1 MEQKENQIC
10 WTCKTFADKKI
21 REERLIGNQN
31 MVESIFG
38 GKPTHPLGC
47 LEREVFQTPLVA
59 ERRLSVQSS
68 HLKTI
73 SETGDDS
80 APVHGPNS
88 DLKFQNVVNEGKT
101 GYRRPR
107 TKSLPTIYRD
117 GSYLRIK
124 PATIS
129 SASCQKRRY
138 SEPAVFTTKQII
150 HRLARRSSDNNS
162 GFSDESESGFCKRSP
177 APRDIDGGCS
187 AKSER
192 TRVDLSTPRR
202 HSDPMCYLT
211 EHTTK
216 SGLPM
221 ARLGKSK
228 NKVLPEVTVLSI
240 QSHTPSQLRK
250 DDAAE
255 SSVKLARRRKSSL
268 VPVPFTLPV
277 KGTQKLENN
286 CSFSRPI
293 SFPPSKKESKRHC
306 CLPSLNL
313 KHASTFFTSER
324 DYALDVDSD
333 KKNNPQIQRQTSE
346 GGEEDKDFEDKYAG
360 NEEILFQWM
369 KFFG

>member
-1 MEQKENQIC
+1 MNQKENQIC
-10 WTCKTFADKKI
+10 WTCETFADKKI
-21 REERLIGNQN
+21 GEERLIGDRN

-59 ERRLSVQSS
+59 ERRLSVQST

-80 APVHGPNS
+80 APVHGAKS
-88 DLKFQNVVNEGKT
+88 DLKFQNVVIEGQT
-101 GYRRPR
+101 GYRRLR
-107 TKSLPTIYRD
+107 TKSLPAIYRD

-124 PATIS
+124 PATTPS
-129 SASCQKRRY
+129 LSCQKRRY
-138 SEPAVFTTKQII
+138 SEPAVFTAKQII

-162 GFSDESESGFCKRSP
+162 SFSDESESGFCKRSP
-177 APRDIDGGCS
+177 APQEMDGDYS

-192 TRVDLSTPRR
+192 TRQDLSTPRR

-211 EHTTK
+211 EHNTK
-216 SGLPM
+216 SGLAM
-221 ARLGKSK
+221 ARLGKTK

-240 QSHTPSQLRK
+240 QSHTPSQMRK

-268 VPVPFTLPV
+268 VPVPFTLPA
-277 KGTQKLENN
+277 KGTKKLVNN

-293 SFPPSKKESKRHC
+293 SFPPSKKESKRHYS
-306 CLPSLNL
+306 LPSLNL

-324 DYALDVDSD
+324 DYTLDVDSD
-333 KKNNPQIQRQTSE
+333 EKNNSQIQRQTSE
-346 GGEEDKDFEDKYAG
+346 GGEEDFEDKYVG
-360 NEEILFQWM
+360 NEDILVQWM